1 MHAWTRPRSQANT
14 GSGKVMPP
22 HKVLPLWSYCLCC
35 IKAMV
40 TTHQMTDQAIWT
52 DPWHMGKAHA
62 HRICKWMDEWMN
74 GDYISCDAG
83 TAAVWAEFHVH
94 VHACLKAWQGRPN
107 GKCKFAALRCTAWTM
122 LCMHSMSEALNKPVW
137 RELICGCLLAKNAF

>member
-1 MHAWTRPRSQANT
+1 MR
-14 GSGKVMPP
+14 P

-40 TTHQMTDQAIWT
+40 TTHQMTDQDQGCLAFSFELTHGTWEK
-52 DPWHMGKAHA
+52 HMLIEYAS
-62 HRICKWMDEWMN
+62 EWMN

-94 VHACLKAWQGRPN
+94 VHACLKA
-107 GKCKFAALRCTAWTM
+107 
-122 LCMHSMSEALNKPVW
+122 
-137 RELICGCLLAKNAF
+137 